1 MFFPPIPILILGSDQ
16 RLSRTCAD
24 VVRELSG
31 ASTEV
36 PKLLEGNNEVHWSA
50 YSVILVQLDDVAATA
65 RMNHLNELRKRAP
78 HARLIA
84 LTSQGTISEAVEAM
98 RLGCEDY
105 LVLPMVADAL
115 KAAIGRVLGE
125 LSTESSDA
133 ARTRNGLS
141 LAYIDE
147 HTGLPNSRHLSVY
160 IDSLVHRYRSGES
173 QTQFTLLF
181 VDIDHFKAIN
191 DRFGHLA
198 GNAVL
203 KQFGAFLRKTLREGD
218 RIFRY
223 AGDEFV
229 IIVESADRTSLQKL
243 IDRLRESLQV
253 TPFHISSATKDPVS
267 IHLEVSVGSVHFPE
281 ESNSREDLLARAD
294 SRLYVE
300 KRGKNQPWR
309 DSLSV

>member
-1 MFFPPIPILILGSDQ
+1 MRFPAIPILILGSDP

-36 PKLLEGNNEVHWSA
+36 PKLLAGDEVQWSA
-50 YSVILVQLDDVAATA
+50 YSVIFVQLDDVDATE
-65 RMNHLNELRKRAP
+65 RMNHLSELRKRAP
-78 HARLIA
+78 QARLMT
-84 LTSQGTISEAVEAM
+84 LTAQGTISEAVEAM

-105 LVLPMVADAL
+105 LALPMVADVL
-115 KAAIGRVLGE
+115 KAALGRVLGE
-125 LSTESSDA
+125 LSTDTSDP
-133 ARTRNGLS
+133 TYSRNGLS

-173 QTQFTLLF
+173 KTEFTLLF

-198 GNAVL
+198 GNSVL
-203 KQFGAFLRKTLREGD
+203 KQFGIFLRKTLREGD

-229 IIVESADRTSLQKL
+229 IIVESADRTSLKKV
-243 IDRLRESLQV
+243 IDRLRDSLQV
-253 TPFHISSATKDPVS
+253 TPFHIVSATKDPVS
-267 IHLEVSVGSVHFPE
+267 IHLEISVGSVHFPE
-281 ESNSREDLLARAD
+281 ESHSREDLLARAD

-300 KRGKNQPWR
+300 KRGKNQLWNE
-309 DSLSV
+309 SLPG